1 MKTYFKQRGILKCS
15 PSNGDVKCAVVERFI
30 RTLKQR
36 LYRYFNQ
43 NNTQKWTDVVYEI
56 ANGMN
61 HSRCRVTGMR
71 PVDVDHGNA
80 EKVWNHVYGDSRNP
94 KTFDRPS
101 KRLSVDTPVRI
112 DKAKGAFHKAYLP
125 G

>member
-43 NNTQKWTDVVYEI
+43 NNSKMDGRSV
-56 ANGMN
+56 
-61 HSRCRVTGMR
+61 RDCRRNESLAVSSDR
-71 PVDVDHGNA
+71 NA
-80 EKVWNHVYGDSRNP
+80 P
-94 KTFDRPS
+94 C
-101 KRLSVDTPVRI
+101 
-112 DKAKGAFHKAYLP
+112 
-125 G
+125 